1 MNDLYVLVDSE
12 LNLIITPMMKL
23 PSNWGNV
30 CGLNLLS
37 EEKISDLSWAGEKHL
52 GWKKITDPNLNT
64 VDVTEEWIGF
74 QKANLK
80 QMVSSKRKEME
91 SAVLTFGEKRIKLSE
106 KVKNSLTF
114 KLSGSFNDTD
124 TLIWKFMNGT
134 YKVTYGELKG
144 IRNSIDSYLQ
154 ECFDIEH
161 KLSIHIDML
170 EEKNELLNLNLSPNW
185 PNTTR

>member
-1 MNDLYVLVDSE
+1 MNDLYVLVDSK

-23 PSNWGNV
+23 PSNWGNI

-134 YKVTYGELKG
+134 YKVTYGELEG

-161 KLSIHIDML
+161 KFSNLVDTIKEKDKLFDIHLSL
-170 EEKNELLNLNLSPNW
+170 NW
-185 PNTTR
+185 PSTVR

>member
-23 PSNWGNV
+23 PSNWGNI
-30 CGLNLLS
+30 CGLNSLS

-52 GWKKITDPNLNT
+52 GWKKITDPDLST
-64 VDVTEEWIGF
+64 VDVPEDWIGF
-74 QKANLK
+74 QRANLK
-80 QMVSSKRKEME
+80 QLVSSKRKEME
-91 SAVLTFGEKRIKLSE
+91 FEILTFGEKRIKLDE
-106 KVKNSLTF
+106 KTKIDLIF

-124 TLIWKFMNGT
+124 TLVWKFINGT
-134 YKVTYGELKG
+134 HEITFKELKE

-161 KLSIHIDML
+161 KFSNLVDTT
-170 EEKNELLNLNLSPNW
+170 EKINELFNLNLNSNW
-185 PNTTR
+185 PSTIR